1 MKRNNIDTKT
11 PDFVWNQNR
20 LMLEKERIKKEMMG
34 DQEEDRQTNSAVK
47 RLMTRINNI
56 LHVINQI

>member
-1 MKRNNIDTKT
+1 MKCNGIDTKV

-34 DQEEDRQTNSAVK
+34 VIKKKPGEK
-47 RLMTRINNI
+47 RL
-56 LHVINQI
+56 